1 MYWKKKQCSITSAL
15 YREKCSIIVELAVLE
30 RYILLVVSV
39 TNIPGLIIEYPDNVL
54 VPKFLLNFV
63 KSETEMH
70 SQDFISIAFGRNEP
84 VFLRNSLFGL
94 PNLC

>member
-39 TNIPGLIIEYPDNVL
+39 TNIPGLIIEYPVRQKCIAKMCSLPFRKLDIVSE
-54 VPKFLLNFV
+54 LLYL
-63 KSETEMH
+63 H
-70 SQDFISIAFGRNEP
+70 SFWKK
-84 VFLRNSLFGL
+84 
-94 PNLC
+94 